1 MSDSERFETKLRN
14 AGARQSELIK
24 ALGEMTLLFAN
35 TEILTNMAVSCL
47 FRIVTKEVKTADVL
61 GQIIVSQL
69 DMQRKMKLVQMMA
82 EQLLPDEF
90 ASRIRNW
97 RRSMESAV
105 SRRNKFTHGSWMFP
119 IEEGPVNMI
128 NLKRSGEF
136 DAVQDVSHSSIRELC
151 AEVGKLN
158 NDLIQCLAD
167 LGVLPMVK
175 DE

>member
-1 MSDSERFETKLRN
+1 
-14 AGARQSELIK
+14 
-24 ALGEMTLLFAN
+24 
-35 TEILTNMAVSCL
+35 
-47 FRIVTKEVKTADVL
+47 
-61 GQIIVSQL
+61 
-69 DMQRKMKLVQMMA
+69 
-82 EQLLPDEF
+82 
-90 ASRIRNW
+90 
-97 RRSMESAV
+97 
-105 SRRNKFTHGSWMFP
+105 
-119 IEEGPVNMI
+119 MI